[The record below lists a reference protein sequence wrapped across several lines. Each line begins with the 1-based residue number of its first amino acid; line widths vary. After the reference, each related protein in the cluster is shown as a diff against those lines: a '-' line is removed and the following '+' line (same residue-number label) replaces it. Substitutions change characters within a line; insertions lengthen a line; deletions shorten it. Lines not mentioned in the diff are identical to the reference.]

1 MKDIINTS
9 FILEIREICNL
20 MYKKGWNERNDP
32 FSFEKYCGVCIFF
45 KTHDCPYFDK
55 VLSDTEWAK
64 IHCDK
69 FYD

>member
-1 MKDIINTS
+1 MCETKTKKCKEKH
-9 FILEIREICNL
+9 EIF
-20 MYKKGWNERNDP
+20 MYGQEHVDERNDP

-45 KTHDCPYFDK
+45 KTHDCPYLDK

-64 IHCDK
+64 IPCGK

>member
-1 MKDIINTS
+1 MHGQEYVD
-9 FILEIREICNL
+9 
-20 MYKKGWNERNDP
+20 ERNDP

-55 VLSDTEWAK
+55 VLSDTELAK
-64 IHCDK
+64 IPCDK